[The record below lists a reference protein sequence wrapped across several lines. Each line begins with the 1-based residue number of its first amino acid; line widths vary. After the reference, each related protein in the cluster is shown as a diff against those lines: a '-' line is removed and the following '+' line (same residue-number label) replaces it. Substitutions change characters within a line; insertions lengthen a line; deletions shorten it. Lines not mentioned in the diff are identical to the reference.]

1 MSAACTYTRPRRA
14 AAMRVDAERDMTEEG
29 VDLEEE
35 PRAPKRPRTSRAL
48 HRKTDHSVIERRR
61 REKINDRL
69 ICLQSTVP
77 ACREKARE
85 CIEKKSPNE
94 SLRTDDIDAR
104 IGTDIV
110 LEKLCIISHTVDYV
124 MELRAKLKAYETQ
137 CHCDPKLPIMAERDD
152 GAHCLTTHP
161 EKMQCERS
169 SDASSESPDPKRE
182 TPLSDEKHV
191 VPDVC
196 ERAELL
202 DDDDVPTAPPH
213 YQHHH
218 DHDMWCR
225 TWRPWI
231 PWHSRACHTHMCYD
245 SPPVAATAAAV
256 APMPVMPPPY
266 AIAPTRACHYHHH
279 HHQRTRDPW
288 CSAAHRPYR
297 AWGPFTGPP
306 PPSSRKH
313 KAARDDGPIPL

>member
-1 MSAACTYTRPRRA
+1 
-14 AAMRVDAERDMTEEG
+14 MRVDAERDMTEEG

-182 TPLSDEKHV
+182 TPLSDEKHA

>member
-1 MSAACTYTRPRRA
+1 
-14 AAMRVDAERDMTEEG
+14 MRVDAERDMTEEG

-279 HHQRTRDPW
+279 HQQRTRDPW

>member
-1 MSAACTYTRPRRA
+1 
-14 AAMRVDAERDMTEEG
+14 MRVDAERDMTEEG

>member
-1 MSAACTYTRPRRA
+1 
-14 AAMRVDAERDMTEEG
+14 MRVDAERDMTEEG

-182 TPLSDEKHV
+182 TPLSDQKHA

>member
-1 MSAACTYTRPRRA
+1 
-14 AAMRVDAERDMTEEG
+14 MTEEG

-182 TPLSDEKHV
+182 TPLSDQKHA

>member
-1 MSAACTYTRPRRA
+1 
-14 AAMRVDAERDMTEEG
+14 MRVDAERDMTGEG

-35 PRAPKRPRTSRAL
+35 PRAPKRTRTSRAL

-85 CIEKKSPNE
+85 CIEKKSP
-94 SLRTDDIDAR
+94 SGTCGTDDIDAR
-104 IGTDIV
+104 IGSDIV

-169 SDASSESPDPKRE
+169 SEASSESPDPKCA
-182 TPLSDEKHV
+182 TPVPDEKHAL
-191 VPDVC
+191 PDLS
-196 ERAELL
+196 ERTELP
-202 DDDDVPTAPPH
+202 DDDVVPAAPPH
-213 YQHHH
+213 YQHHHH

-225 TWRPWI
+225 PWRPWI
-231 PWHSRACHTHMCYD
+231 PWHARAYLPPLCYD
-245 SPPVAATAAAV
+245 APPVAGTASAV

-266 AIAPTRACHYHHH
+266 AIAPTRACHHHH
-279 HHQRTRDPW
+279 HHHPVRTRDPW
-288 CSAAHRPYR
+288 CRAPHRAYQ
-297 AWGPFTGPP
+297 AWGPFAA
-306 PPSSRKH
+306 PPSPLSRKH
-313 KAARDDGPIPL
+313 KAAQEDALSM